1 MSRLHPLTADLDEP
15 AEVIGAKARGLVEL
29 LRLGLPVPPGF
40 VIPAG
45 HFPPDLDL
53 PDLGLPDLGLM
64 AVRSGAAVSM
74 PGMMDTILDVDRDRL
89 PAAVREV
96 FASWHTPRATTYR
109 EIHGISHHL
118 GTAVIVQAMV
128 HGDGAGVA
136 YSRNPNTGSRTPYGD
151 IVFGRHGDAVVSGES
166 VTQPLSDLEPAVRDA
181 LVAALHR
188 IETHYRDACQVEFA
202 FQAGRLWLLQVR
214 PGGLTGRAA
223 VRVAVD
229 LVDEG
234 LIDRPTALRRVTS
247 RDLRDARAPR
257 IRPGDLLAHGRGACP
272 SVATGRIA
280 LTAGRAVRMAAA
292 TGMVTSR
299 GGLTSH
305 AAVVARSMGKPAV
318 VGATAVEAGET
329 CARIGDRTLPEG
341 TLITIDGAGGE
352 IVLGDPGSTAAAA
365 DPHLR
370 RLLGWAVDR
379 TIPPAPWLD
388 VAGEQPM
395 G

>member
-1 MSRLHPLTADLDEP
+1 MSRIHALTANLDEP

-45 HFPPDLDL
+45 PFPPDLVL
-53 PDLGLPDLGLM
+53 PDLGIVS
-64 AVRSGAAVSM
+64 VRSGAAVSM
-74 PGMMDTILDVDRDRL
+74 PGMMDTILDVDHDRL
-89 PAAVREV
+89 LAAVREV
-96 FASWHTPRATTYR
+96 FASWHSPRATTYR
-109 EIHGISHHL
+109 EIHGIPHDL
-118 GTAVIVQAMV
+118 GTAVIVQTMV

-151 IVFGRHGDAVVSGES
+151 IVLGRRGDAVVSGES

-181 LVAALHR
+181 LTAALHR
-188 IETHYRDACQVEFA
+188 IEGHYRDACQVEFA
-202 FQAGRLWLLQVR
+202 FEPGRLWLLQVR

-234 LIDRPTALRRVTS
+234 LIDRRTALRRVTPQH
-247 RDLRDARAPR
+247 LRDARAPR
-257 IRPGDLLAHGRGACP
+257 IRPGEVLARGRGACP
-272 SVATGRIA
+272 GVATGRIA
-280 LTAGRAVRMAAA
+280 LTAGRAVRMAAAGPVILVRPVTSPLDLPGLAAA

-329 CARIGDRTLPEG
+329 SARIGDRTLPEG

-352 IVLGDPGSTAAAA
+352 IVLGDPGTTAAAA
-365 DPHLR
+365 DPHLQ
-370 RLLGWAVDR
+370 RLLSWADMV
-379 TIPPAPWLD
+379 
-388 VAGEQPM
+388 
-395 G
+395 